1 MGMELMRKRQNIF
14 GRQDPQDLQ
23 TDYSYLR
30 DRTQPGAALRSSLG
44 SWVYPNVI
52 PGHRDRRYYSGGAK
66 LKQVPWIVGEASL
79 QAVEKGTG
87 EEEVEERLD

>member
-30 DRTQPGAALRSSLG
+30 DRMQPGAALRSSLG
-44 SWVYPNVI
+44 SWVYSDVI
-52 PGHRDRRYYSGGAK
+52 RGHRDRRYYSGDAK
-66 LKQVPWIVGEASL
+66 LKQVPWIVGEARL
-79 QAVEKGTG
+79 QAVEKGT
-87 EEEVEERLD
+87 EDEEVEDWLD